1 MKEETIQP
9 TAIECIKTA
18 ILQSQYIAAKEVNRV
33 QLSLYFAI
41 GRYISENTRT
51 HFWGTGALAYISEQ
65 LQRELPGLRGFSET
79 NLRSMRTFYEEWKN
93 TLFCK
98 SVDYNSADASAD
110 LDTPNSSLVSD
121 ELANINTSININ
133 ELDILLSSIRYS
145 QVPNYKEWFVEA
157 FLNIGFSHH
166 KLILTTVKD
175 LEERIFYIE
184 LSIKEQLSFRA
195 LQKAIK
201 SDEFHHRGA
210 LPNNFVQ
217 TLPSAQQALKAVS
230 MFKDSYLLDF
240 INVEELGVRD
250 IEDIDE
256 RVVEQQI
263 VQNVKK
269 FIMAFGYDFAFLGNQ
284 FRVEALGHTHIIDLL
299 FYHRELACLVA
310 IELKTGDFK
319 TAYLGQMNG
328 YLTVLD
334 DFVRKPNEN
343 PSIGIILC
351 READQPYVQYIVRN
365 YDKPMGVA
373 TFKTAD
379 EMPEKLR
386 KTLPPIEELKKLL

>member
-93 TLFCK
+93 TLFCI
-98 SVDYNSADASAD
+98 SVDYKSADASAD
-110 LDTPNSSLVSD
+110 LDTAKSSVATD
-121 ELANINTSININ
+121 DLAVTNTSIKIE
-133 ELDILLSSIRYS
+133 ELEQLLSSIRYS

-195 LQKAIK
+195 LQKSIK
-201 SDEFHHRGA
+201 ADEFHHRGV
-210 LPNNFVQ
+210 LPNNFIQ

-250 IEDIDE
+250 VEDIDE

-263 VQNVKK
+263 VQNVKQ

-351 READQPYVQYIVRN
+351 RKADQPYVQYIVRN

>member
-79 NLRSMRTFYEEWKN
+79 NLRSMRTFYGEWKN

-98 SVDYNSADASAD
+98 SVDYKSADASAD

-145 QVPNYKEWFVEA
+145 QVPNYKEWFVES